1 MRGENAHPE
10 GLKMEIG
17 SAATARSNVP
27 QRRYLTILFCDL
39 VGYTALSE
47 QLDPEDLRDLQ
58 LQYQRLALTVM
69 ERYGGFVAQFSG
81 DGVLVYFGYPTAH
94 ENDAERAVRAGLELN
109 DRLMELNASFR
120 TQQLPEIAVRI
131 GIHTGLI
138 VIGSEM
144 ASGGLQDHS
153 VVGEAANLAARL
165 QAVAPT
171 NSIVVS
177 GETFELISGLFD
189 YESLGPQRFKGITR
203 IISVYKITKARVGIG
218 RTYDRG
224 RRGAPRFVGRTQPLE
239 RVLECWNH
247 LKQTSQQK
255 TLLITGDAGVGK
267 TRLALEIS
275 KHSDLAG
282 ANQLQ
287 IHCYDIFA
295 SAPLYSI
302 GMFVWTQAGLTT
314 DDDKAARAQKLDN
327 LLDNF
332 GLKNSENHDIINSL
346 LEISLTSTIEASAPT
361 PYLFKRKQ
369 FALLGSLFEQMARK
383 QPTLLW
389 VEDVHW
395 IDPSSAELLQEVVK
409 RLADA
414 QVLVL
419 LTGRS
424 FPKSPNLPNADEVI
438 ELTALDDTACLELA
452 RTIPGAQELSDDD
465 LTRAVEAA
473 DGIPLFIEYL
483 VLSLVDQKQQ
493 ASGAVRKR
501 SELPLTLAAMMS
513 ERLDR
518 LAGGRQV
525 VQAAACIGRAFTASF
540 LAALLQ
546 EKTLKVL
553 GPLEALVDAEILRL
567 NHEGREI
574 RFEFRHALLQR
585 AAYES
590 MIQSERRSTH
600 AGIVNELQRSATGV
614 PVLPELMAHHLTGA
628 GQFDAATKTWL
639 QAGMNAARR
648 SAHIE
653 AIEHLRRGLGLLDE
667 ISPAELRRQLELSL
681 QAALIGSLTASQ
693 GPTSPMLSECCHRGL
708 ALCRQGEPTPLVFP
722 FLFGQFTFAMCR
734 GRIEDAAPLAELFLS
749 LATSKSYD
757 SGRVIGHRLM
767 GMALFG
773 QGAALKAKEQLELSL
788 GLYSAERDE
797 ASTHMFGQN
806 TQVHSRSLLSLAL
819 FCLGRVDEAL
829 QAGLDALE
837 AADALR
843 HPHST
848 ALAQGYVGGW
858 VFGLCGAKAELMR
871 EAQQLVALSEQHRL
885 GPFRLFGSAFLGWAM
900 CQQGNLE
907 QGIAMLKQSIDK
919 LESIEFRLSLPGHLA
934 NLADAQ
940 RRLGNVGDAQK
951 TCARAF
957 ELISDGGDR
966 WIEPEVRRIDAL
978 IASDLKLQSEESIE
992 AKFRGSVECA
1002 QRLGF
1007 PIFELRALLGLQKFR
1022 GPRQQDVKI
1031 EVRIKELSHLHELED
1046 RVADAVKAHGYTP
1059 RALALKP
1066 LMAG

>member
-1 MRGENAHPE
+1 
-10 GLKMEIG
+10 MEIG
-17 SAATARSNVP
+17 SASAARSNVP

-109 DRLMELNASFR
+109 DRLMELNASLR

-138 VIGSEM
+138 VIGSEV

-165 QAVAPT
+165 QAEAPT
-171 NSIVVS
+171 NSVVVS

-189 YESLGPQRFKGITR
+189 HESLGPQRFKGITR
-203 IISVYKITKARVGIG
+203 IIPVYRITKARVGIG
-218 RTYDRG
+218 RTYDRE
-224 RRGAPRFVGRTQPLE
+224 RRGAPRFVGRVQPLE
-239 RVLECWNH
+239 QVLDCWNEV
-247 LKQTSQQK
+247 KQTSQRK
-255 TLLITGDAGVGK
+255 TILVTGEAGVGK
-267 TRLALEIS
+267 TRLALEIT
-275 KHSDLAG
+275 KHPDVAG
-282 ANQLQ
+282 ANLLQ
-287 IHCYDIFA
+287 IHCHDIFA
-295 SAPLYSI
+295 STPLYSI
-302 GMFVWTQAGLTT
+302 GMFVWTQAGLTA
-314 DDDKAARAQKLDN
+314 DDDKTVRAQKLDDF
-327 LLDNF
+327 LDNF
-332 GLKNSENHDIINSL
+332 GLKNPENQDIIDSL
-346 LEISLTSTIEASAPT
+346 LEMSLTSTIEASAPT

-389 VEDVHW
+389 VDDVHW
-395 IDPSSAELLQEVVK
+395 IDPSSAELLQEFVK

-414 QVLVL
+414 QILVL

-424 FPKSPNLPNADEVI
+424 FPKSPALPDADEVI
-438 ELTALDDTACLELA
+438 ELSALDVNACLELA
-452 RTIPGAQELSDDD
+452 RTVPGAEELSEDD
-465 LTRAVEAA
+465 LARAIEAA
-473 DGIPLFIEYL
+473 DGIPLFVEYL

-493 ASGAVRKR
+493 ASGAARKH
-501 SELPLTLAAMMS
+501 SDLPLTLAAMMS

-525 VQAAACIGRAFTASF
+525 VQAAACVGRAFTASF

-546 EKTLKVL
+546 ENVVKVL

-590 MIQSERRSTH
+590 MLQSERRSTH
-600 AGIVNELQRSATGV
+600 AGIVKKLLKPIAGE
-614 PVLPELMAHHLTGA
+614 PVLPELMAYHLTGA
-628 GQFDAATKTWL
+628 GQFEEAAKTWL
-639 QAGMNAARR
+639 RAGMNAARR

-667 ISPAELRRQLELSL
+667 ISPPELRRQLELNL

-693 GPTSPMLSECCHRGL
+693 GPTSPNLSECCQRGL

-734 GRIEDAAPLAELFLS
+734 GRIEDAAPLAEMFLS
-749 LATSKSYD
+749 LASDKSYD
-757 SGRVIGHRLM
+757 SSRVIGHRIM
-767 GMALFG
+767 GMTLFG
-773 QGAALKAKEQLELSL
+773 QGAAPKAKEQLELSL
-788 GLYSAERDE
+788 ALYSAERDE

-829 QAGLDALE
+829 QVGLDALE

-871 EAQQLVALSEQHRL
+871 EAQQLITLSEQHRL

-907 QGIAMLKQSIDK
+907 QGIAALKKSIDR

-940 RRLGNVGDAQK
+940 RRLGNLQDAQT

-957 ELISDGGDR
+957 ELIADGGDR
-966 WIEPEVRRIDAL
+966 WIEPEARRIDAL
-978 IASDLKLQSEESIE
+978 IAGDMKMKNPELIE

-1007 PIFELRALLGLQKFR
+1007 PIFELRALLGLQNFLAAR
-1022 GPRQQDVKI
+1022 RHDVDI
-1031 EVRIKELSHLHELED
+1031 ETRIRDLSHLQNLD
-1046 RVADAVKAHGYTP
+1046 RRVADAVKAHGYNR
-1059 RALALKP
+1059 RAPALEP
-1066 LMAG
+1066 LKAG

>member
-1 MRGENAHPE
+1 
-10 GLKMEIG
+10 MEIG
-17 SAATARSNVP
+17 SASAARSSVP

-81 DGVLVYFGYPTAH
+81 DGVLVYFGYPAAH

-109 DRLMELNASFR
+109 DRLMELNASLR

-131 GIHTGLI
+131 GVHTGLI
-138 VIGSEM
+138 VIGSEV

-165 QAVAPT
+165 QAEAPT
-171 NSIVVS
+171 NSVVVS

-189 YESLGPQRFKGITR
+189 YEPLGPQRFKGITR
-203 IISVYKITKARVGIG
+203 AIPVYRITKARVGIG
-218 RTYDRG
+218 RTYDRD
-224 RRGAPRFVGRTQPLE
+224 RRGAPRFVGRAKPLE
-239 RVLECWNH
+239 RVLEVWTEVRE
-247 LKQTSQQK
+247 TSQRK
-255 TLLITGDAGVGK
+255 TVLVTGEAGVGK
-267 TRLALEIS
+267 TRLAVEIT
-275 KHSDLAG
+275 KHPDVAS
-282 ANQLQ
+282 ANLLQ
-287 IHCYDIFA
+287 IHCHDIFA
-295 SAPLYSI
+295 STPLYSI
-302 GMFVWTQAGLTT
+302 GMFVWTQAGLAA
-314 DDDKAARAQKLDN
+314 DDDKTAQAQKLDN
-327 LLDNF
+327 FLDGF
-332 GLKNSENHDIINSL
+332 GLKNPENWDIINGL
-346 LEISLTSTIEASAPT
+346 LEMSLTSTIEASAPT
-361 PYLFKRKQ
+361 PFLFKRKQ
-369 FALLGSLFEQMARK
+369 FVLLGSIFEQMARK

-389 VEDVHW
+389 VDDVHW
-395 IDPSSAELLQEVVK
+395 IDPSSAELLQEIVK
-409 RLADA
+409 RLSDA
-414 QVLVL
+414 QILVL

-424 FPKSPNLPNADEVI
+424 FPKSPALPDSDEVI
-438 ELTALDDTACLELA
+438 ELSALDIDTCLELA
-452 RTIPGAQELSDDD
+452 RTVPGAEELPEDDVA
-465 LTRAVEAA
+465 RAIEAA
-473 DGIPLFIEYL
+473 DGIPLFVEYL
-483 VLSLVDQKQQ
+483 VHSLVDQKQQ
-493 ASGAVRKR
+493 AAGAARKR
-501 SELPLTLAAMMS
+501 SDLPLTLAAMMS

-525 VQAAACIGRAFTASF
+525 VQAAACVGRAFSASF

-546 EKTLKVL
+546 ENVVKVL

-567 NHEGREI
+567 NQEGREV

-590 MIQSERRSTH
+590 MLQSERRSTH
-600 AGIVNELQRSATGV
+600 ADIVKELRKSVAGE
-614 PVLPELMAHHLTGA
+614 PVLPELMAYHLTGA
-628 GQFDAATKTWL
+628 GQFEEAAKTWL
-639 QAGMNAARR
+639 RAGMNAARR

-667 ISPAELRRQLELSL
+667 ISPPELRRQLELNL

-693 GPTSPMLSECCHRGL
+693 GPTSPTLSECCQRGL

-734 GRIEDAAPLAELFLS
+734 GCTEDAAPLAKTFLS
-749 LATSKSYD
+749 LATDMSYD
-757 SGRVIGHRLM
+757 SGRVIGHRLL
-767 GMALFG
+767 GMTSFG
-773 QGAALKAKEQLELSL
+773 QGAAPQAKEELELSL
-788 GLYSAERDE
+788 ALYAAERDE
-797 ASTHMFGQN
+797 ASIHMFGQN

-829 QAGLDALE
+829 QAGLDALV

-871 EAQQLVALSEQHRL
+871 EAQQLIALSEQHRL

-900 CQQGNLE
+900 CQYGNLE
-907 QGIAMLKQSIDK
+907 QGIAALKGSIER

-940 RRLGNVGDAQK
+940 RRLGNLDGAQASS
-951 TCARAF
+951 ARSL
-957 ELISDGGDR
+957 ELISDGCDR
-966 WIEPEVRRIDAL
+966 WTEPDVRRIDAL
-978 IASDLKLQSEESIE
+978 IAADMKTLHPDAIE
-992 AKFRGSVECA
+992 AKFRDSAECA
-1002 QRLGF
+1002 RKLGF
-1007 PIFELRALLGLQKFR
+1007 PIFELRALLGLQNFLAGR
-1022 GPRQQDVKI
+1022 RRDNGV
-1031 EVRIKELSHLHELED
+1031 EARIGELSHLQNLD
-1046 RVADAVKAHGYTP
+1046 RRVADALKAHSYNLRAPALEP
-1059 RALALKP
+1059 RK
-1066 LMAG
+1066 AG